1 MKRLL
6 LATLI
11 PIILISAP
19 AQAQAQPTT
28 NIEVDS
34 SNKALN
40 ISGWLEAD
48 KVLAGSIRLTAKGGN
63 VENFIFLPSEL
74 HSKEGD
80 RIISPQQITLEGS
93 PSLSLGISK
102 DFQVRVS
109 NITLPGTYEGRIQ
122 ILSSNQAQSQTVP
135 LTVVAKARPNLTP
148 LPDASQ
154 VQLNLVNCSGLL
166 GSLDCFL
173 GHFLLPGSFQRKWE
187 LHFDNL
193 TQAPVNLIDTQVVV
207 RGRQSG
213 YQLTKAEI
221 TPPPEKQVLP
231 ANQIVTIPLIIDQS
245 GIPPDQYVG
254 TLHFTLEGQ
263 TQRLTAPVD
272 LRVRSGPLLPLILLL
287 SGIILGRLF
296 KYMQERG
303 EPITTAKKA
312 VNQLKY
318 RIQQEATNLDEQT
331 SLLSMA
337 NVIDRLIYQEK
348 LEKAPVELEA
358 VEARL
363 EAILKLQQIEQ
374 KLPPVEGETDLDQKI
389 QNIKDE
395 IGQTRKLVLLKQVDM
410 DLEERLDKILE
421 GVTSLIDQ
429 GLMGDDSN
437 EEGSTKTDQVIDL
450 GKSLKGDLS
459 RVSSVASTAQVPSLY
474 TKPVWLVSLQNWLI
488 VISGVSDEI
497 RIEATVWI
505 VRPLLSLVLLI
516 GLSIVGLNSL
526 YIDNGATFGSKP
538 LSDYFSLIFWGL
550 STDVASRKLSGLQG
564 KNSGESIGS

>member
-1 MKRLL
+1 MKRWLL
-6 LATLI
+6 TALI

-19 AQAQAQPTT
+19 AQAQPTT

-40 ISGWLEAD
+40 FSGWLDEDNA
-48 KVLAGSIRLTAKGGN
+48 LAGSLRLTARGGN

-74 HSKEGD
+74 RSSDGD
-80 RIISPQQITLEGS
+80 RIINRQQITFEGT
-93 PSLSLGISK
+93 PSLTPGIPK

-109 NITLPGTYEGRIQ
+109 NIRLPGTYEGRLQ
-122 ILSSNQAQSQTVP
+122 LLLPNQAQSQVVP
-135 LTVVAKARPNLTP
+135 LTVVAKVRPNLTP

-154 VQLNLVNCSGLL
+154 VQLNLVNCAGPL
-166 GSLDCFL
+166 GGLDCLL

-193 TQAPVNLIDTQVVV
+193 TQAPVNLVDTQVVV

-213 YQLTKAEI
+213 YQLTEAEL
-221 TPPPEKQVLP
+221 TPPQQQQVLP
-231 ANQIVTIPLIIDQS
+231 ADQVVTIPLIIDQS
-245 GIPPDQYVG
+245 AIPPDQYIG
-254 TLHFTLEGQ
+254 ILHFTLEGQ
-263 TQRLTAPVD
+263 SQRLTAPVD

-296 KYMQERG
+296 KYMQKRG

-318 RIQQEATNLDEQT
+318 RIQQEVTNLDEQT

-337 NVIDRLIYQEK
+337 NEIDRLIYQEK

-374 KLPPVEGETDLDQKI
+374 KLPPVEGETDLDQRI
-389 QNIKDE
+389 QSIKDE
-395 IGQTRKLVLLKQVDM
+395 IGRTRKLLLLKQVDI
-410 DLEERLDKILE
+410 DIKERLNKILE
-421 GVTSLIDQ
+421 EVTSLIDQ

-437 EEGSTKTDQVIDL
+437 GGGSTKTDQVMDL
-450 GKSLKGDLS
+450 GKGIKSDIS
-459 RVSSVASTAQVPSLY
+459 RVSSVSSTIQVPSLY
-474 TKPVWLVSLQNWLI
+474 TKPVWLVSLQNWFV

-497 RIEATVWI
+497 RTEATVWI
-505 VRPLLSLVLLI
+505 VRPLLSLALLI

-538 LSDYFSLIFWGL
+538 LPDYFSLIFWGL
-550 STDVASRKLSGLQG
+550 SADVASRKLSGLQS
-564 KNSGESIGS
+564 KDSENAINS

>member
-1 MKRLL
+1 MKRWL
-6 LATLI
+6 LAALI
-11 PIILISAP
+11 PVILISAP
-19 AQAQAQPTT
+19 AQAQSTT
-28 NIEVDS
+28 TIEVGS

-40 ISGWLEAD
+40 ISGWLEED
-48 KVLAGSIRLTAKGGN
+48 KTLAGSLRLTARGGN
-63 VENFIFLPSEL
+63 LENFVFLPSEL

-80 RIISPQQITLEGS
+80 RVINSQQITLDGS
-93 PSLSLGISK
+93 PSLSSDVPK

-109 NITLPGTYEGRIQ
+109 NIRLPGVYEGRIQ
-122 ILSSNQAQSQTVP
+122 LLLSNQTRSQIVP
-135 LTVVAKARPNLTP
+135 FIVVAKARPNLTP

-154 VQLNLVNCSGLL
+154 VQLNLVNCSGPL
-166 GSLDCFL
+166 GALDCLL

-213 YQLTKAEI
+213 FQLSETEL
-221 TPPPEKQVLP
+221 TPPQEKQVLP
-231 ANQIVTIPLIIDQS
+231 ANQIVTIPLTIDQS
-245 GIPPDQYVG
+245 AIPPDQYVG

-263 TQRLTAPVD
+263 SQRLTAPVD

-287 SGIILGRLF
+287 VGIVLGRLF

-303 EPITTAKKA
+303 TPITTAKQA

-318 RIQQEATNLDEQT
+318 RIQKEATNSDERN
-331 SLLSMA
+331 SLLSMTDE
-337 NVIDRLIYQEK
+337 IDRLIYQEK

-374 KLPPVEGETDLDQKI
+374 MLPPVEGETDFDQRI

-395 IGQTRKLVLLKQVDM
+395 ISRTRRLLLLKQIDINNVK
-410 DLEERLDKILE
+410 ERRDKILE
-421 GVTSLIDQ
+421 KFISLIDQ

-437 EEGSTKTDQVIDL
+437 KEGSTKTDQVMKLGQDL
-450 GKSLKGDLS
+450 ESDIS
-459 RVSSVASTAQVPSLY
+459 RVSNVSSATQLPSPY
-474 TKPVWLVSLQNWLI
+474 TKPDRLVRLQNWLV
-488 VISGVSDEI
+488 VISGRSDEI
-497 RIEATVWI
+497 RTEATVWI
-505 VRPLLSLVLLI
+505 VRPLVSLAVLI
-516 GLSIVGLNSL
+516 VLSIVGLNSL
-526 YIDNGATFGSKP
+526 YLDNGATFGSKP

-550 STDVASRKLSGLQG
+550 SADVASRKLSGLQS
-564 KNSGESIGS
+564 KDSRNTTNL